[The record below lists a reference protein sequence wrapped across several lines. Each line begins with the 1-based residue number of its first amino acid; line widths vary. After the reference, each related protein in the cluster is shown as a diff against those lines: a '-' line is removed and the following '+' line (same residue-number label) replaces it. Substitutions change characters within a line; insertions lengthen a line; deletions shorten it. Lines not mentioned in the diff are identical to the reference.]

1 MNIALEAI
9 DRLKITASSHE
20 RAFLIEV
27 MGRDTGYLA
36 LMAGIAGGAEMVI
49 VPEQETKPEG
59 VAAALRSAYQREK
72 VHAILVVAEGADHTA
87 NTLASY
93 FELNRERL
101 GFELR
106 VTTLGHVQ
114 RGGSPSAFDRLLATR
129 LGASA
134 TQCLLRGER
143 GSLVGIMNGEIT
155 TTALSEV
162 VANKK
167 VLDLDLLDLARV
179 FAE

>member
-1 MNIALEAI
+1 M
-9 DRLKITASSHE
+9 
-20 RAFLIEV
+20 
-27 MGRDTGYLA
+27 
-36 LMAGIAGGAEMVI
+36 
-49 VPEQETKPEG
+49 
-59 VAAALRSAYQREK
+59 
-72 VHAILVVAEGADHTA
+72 
-87 NTLASY
+87 
-93 FELNRERL
+93 
-101 GFELR
+101 
-106 VTTLGHVQ
+106 TTLGHVQ